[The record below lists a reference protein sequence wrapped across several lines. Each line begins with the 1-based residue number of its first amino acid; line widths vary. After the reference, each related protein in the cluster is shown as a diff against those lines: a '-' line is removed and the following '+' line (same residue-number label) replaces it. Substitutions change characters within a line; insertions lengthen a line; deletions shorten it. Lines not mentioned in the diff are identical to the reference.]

1 MTCESSGRG
10 WEVAG
15 FMTRIHFGDF
25 AIDLQTRQ
33 LLRAGEQVPLSP
45 KAFALLGYLV
55 EQRPR
60 VVAKRELLDV
70 IWPDVLV
77 EEQNV
82 KNLVNEIRRALS
94 DDPQEPRFIRTA
106 FGVGYAFCGETSED
120 GLQERRLVVAGYLI
134 GPGSVHQIF
143 TGENL
148 LGRDDDC
155 SVVIEGRGV
164 SRQHA
169 RITAASGEVT
179 VEDLGSKNG
188 TWLNDRRIDSVSTL
202 RSGDELRLGTV
213 TMRFRPASDDETS
226 TVAGQAGN
234 R

>member
-33 LLRAGEQVPLSP
+33 LLRAGRQLPLSP

-82 KNLVNEIRRALS
+82 KNLVNEIRKALS
-94 DDPQEPRFIRTA
+94 DDPREPRFIRTA
-106 FGVGYAFCGETSED
+106 FGVGYGFCGETSE
-120 GLQERRLVVAGYLI
+120 GGHEERETVVAGYLV
-134 GPGSVHQIF
+134 GMNTVHRIV

-155 SVVIEGRGV
+155 SVVIEGQGV
-164 SRQHA
+164 SRHHA
-169 RITAASGEVT
+169 KVTAGSGEVT
-179 VEDLGSKNG
+179 IEDLGSKNG
-188 TWLNDRRIDSVSTL
+188 TWLNDRRLDAIATL
-202 RSGDELRLGTV
+202 RSGDTLRLGTV